1 MWTSCL
7 ESGGQID
14 VIYMDFEK
22 AFDKVPHRRLLSKL
36 ESYGINNTTIRWI
49 EAFLCGRSFSV
60 RINVIYSDWLPV
72 LSGIPQGSVLGP
84 LLFVIFINDLAV
96 NFNLDSNL
104 FLFADDGKVFKHITD
119 NLDSAML
126 QRSCQ
131 DFYDWSEKWLMKLN
145 NAKCKVV
152 SFCKNDIPNQYT
164 YGFKTN
170 TDDFVVLE
178 HVKTIE
184 DLGITIDTKLSFEEH
199 IYDKIGRAY
208 QMLGIIN
215 RNFKQL
221 DKDTFM
227 LLYKSLVRSLLEY
240 GQSIWNPS
248 KISIIHD
255 IEKVQKRAT
264 KMVIKCK
271 HMSYLDRLK
280 YLHLPTLKFR
290 RIRGDMIEVYKILHK
305 KYDSNVV
312 PELCKNVN
320 SKTRGN
326 SLKLNVQRCKYN
338 LRKYSFTVRIV
349 NLWNSLPD
357 SVILSDSVNSF
368 KNKLDEY
375 WINKEVYFD
384 WKVELA

>member
-1 MWTSCL
+1 
-7 ESGGQID
+7 
-14 VIYMDFEK
+14 
-22 AFDKVPHRRLLSKL
+22 
-36 ESYGINNTTIRWI
+36 
-49 EAFLCGRSFSV
+49 
-60 RINVIYSDWLPV
+60 
-72 LSGIPQGSVLGP
+72 
-84 LLFVIFINDLAV
+84 
-96 NFNLDSNL
+96 
-104 FLFADDGKVFKHITD
+104 
-119 NLDSAML
+119 
-126 QRSCQ
+126 
-131 DFYDWSEKWLMKLN
+131 
-145 NAKCKVV
+145 
-152 SFCKNDIPNQYT
+152 
-164 YGFKTN
+164 
-170 TDDFVVLE
+170 
-178 HVKTIE
+178 
-184 DLGITIDTKLSFEEH
+184 
-199 IYDKIGRAY
+199 
-208 QMLGIIN
+208 
-215 RNFKQL
+215 
-221 DKDTFM
+221 
-227 LLYKSLVRSLLEY
+227 
-240 GQSIWNPS
+240 
-248 KISIIHD
+248 
-255 IEKVQKRAT
+255 
-264 KMVIKCK
+264 MVIKCK